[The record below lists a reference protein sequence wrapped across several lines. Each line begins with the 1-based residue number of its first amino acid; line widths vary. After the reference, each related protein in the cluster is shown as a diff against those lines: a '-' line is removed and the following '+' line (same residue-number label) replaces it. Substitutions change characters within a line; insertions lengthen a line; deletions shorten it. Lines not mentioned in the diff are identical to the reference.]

1 MYKLAGKE
9 PNIGWPRT
17 FFQQKWA
24 AKSKT
29 RGYHGEHIPEK
40 KWKRLFSRRLMSAV
54 DMSPEYLAAHDGSE
68 QAAGRGSG
76 LSTTNVTAETYSRVA
91 GLQGADSQ
99 PGRGMSVRMDTNKRI
114 QDPIKN
120 MTPYM
125 HMTYAPLERRLD
137 TAVFRAL
144 FASSIRQARQFV
156 VHGGVK
162 VNGKKVRPATPFYM
176 RRIETNSR

>member
-1 MYKLAGKE
+1 M
-9 PNIGWPRT
+9 
-17 FFQQKWA
+17 
-24 AKSKT
+24 
-29 RGYHGEHIPEK
+29 
-40 KWKRLFSRRLMSAV
+40 FSRRLMSAV
-54 DMSPEYLAAHDGSE
+54 EMSPEYLAAHDGSE

-76 LSTTNVTAETYSRVA
+76 LSTTRLTAEDFSRVPKLNA
-91 GLQGADSQ
+91 RTASDI
-99 PGRGMSVRMDTNKRI
+99 TNPNSRI
-114 QDPIKN
+114 EEPVKK

-162 VNGKKVRPATPFYM
+162 VNGKKVGTANSSDDTP
-176 RRIETNSR
+176 